1 VARFVERRIHH
12 RVWPARLAALFLALS
27 ASRAR
32 GQAQAE
38 PVQTEPATA
47 SDAAE
52 DSKWSLSASVYGY
65 FVPAETDY
73 PQPTVS
79 VDWRFLHFEARYNYE
94 DMRTAS
100 LWTGYTLRVGDEV
113 TFELTLMLGGAFGGS
128 NGIAPGYLMTLSYWR
143 LELYTEGEYL
153 FDFAAKDDW
162 FYYTWSQ
169 LSVSPLDQLRVGIVV
184 QRTRAY
190 ETELELQRGFLIG
203 FDYEMLALTFHVF
216 NPDKKPALV
225 CSLAASF

>member
-1 VARFVERRIHH
+1 VVRFVERRIDHA
-12 RVWPARLAALFLALS
+12 VWPARLAALLLALS

-32 GQAQAE
+32 GQPEEE
-38 PVQTEPATA
+38 PVEIESATA
-47 SDAAE
+47 LDAAE
-52 DSKWSLSASVYGY
+52 DAEWSVSASVYGY
-65 FVPAETDY
+65 FLPSETDY
-73 PQPTVS
+73 LQPTVS

-153 FDFAAKDDW
+153 FDFAAQADW
-162 FYYTWSQ
+162 FYYTWSE
-169 LSVSPLDQLRVGIVV
+169 LTVSPLDLLRLGMVV

-203 FDYEMLALTFHVF
+203 VSYEMLAFTFYVF
-216 NPDKKPALV
+216 NPDKKVAVV
-225 CSLAASF
+225 CSLSASF